1 MLIVALGCL
10 VHNKMWH
17 FRFKEKRTKL
27 LLQAPLDLGIF
38 VCSFCR
44 FEISLVTA
52 KHCSKM

>member
-38 VCSFCR
+38 VCFFVGLR
-44 FEISLVTA
+44 FL
-52 KHCSKM
+52 